1 MVGYAGF
8 QQVTGV
14 YPQKHPVVM
23 DVMVISTTGDPRSQE
38 DSAPI
43 MLFHVDFPGIL
54 ISIYFNMLFQVYLFP
69 CLYPFKK
76 NSHLNPFMSYYD
88 SIYYP

>member
-1 MVGYAGF
+1 
-8 QQVTGV
+8 
-14 YPQKHPVVM
+14 
-23 DVMVISTTGDPRSQE
+23 MVISTTGDPRSQE

-76 NSHLNPFMSYYD
+76 NSHLNPFISYYD